1 MWQQCASWDTEF
13 TEPPRCFSPPQT
25 SRFVPNKTHQAWI
38 PKTRKPCGKPNKAPW
53 EIPIFPGTNHQN
65 GGFSHGVLLFYRR
78 FLSRI
83 DRNPSGVMAIFM
95 PKYQMVD
102 IPERCHLQNFEISR
116 CNSVDDPMNAFL
128 VWDLE
133 CLHSSLWNPVSISWN
148 IMIFWDTLQVS

>member
-13 TEPPRCFSPPQT
+13 TEFTEPPRCFSPSLNPKTQKNPAVNLT
-25 SRFVPNKTHQAWI
+25 KRHEKSRF
-38 PKTRKPCGKPNKAPW
+38 
-53 EIPIFPGTNHQN
+53 FPGTNHQN

-148 IMIFWDTLQVS
+148 IMIFWDILQVS